1 MGVAICSVFG
11 YVLNDGH
18 ARDVDSG
25 SIRKIGFITYKAIDS
40 VVSDQIK
47 SFDVHSVFHRIKDA
61 HGLFQFS
68 TCKRI

>member
-1 MGVAICSVFG
+1 MA
-11 YVLNDGH
+11 
-18 ARDVDSG
+18 APQ
-25 SIRKIGFITYKAIDS
+25 RKIGFITYKAIDS

-47 SFDVHSVFHRIKDA
+47 LFDVHSVFHRIKGA